1 MDRICQLLGIEY
13 PIIQG
18 AMANVSRYQLVGAV
32 SEAGGLGVI
41 ASGGMSAEEL
51 RRQIHEVKKMTQ
63 KPFAVN
69 LMLQMK
75 NIEEL
80 VEVIIEEGVPVVTT
94 GAGTPKNF
102 LPALQQAN
110 VKVLPVI
117 PNVKIAKKMEA
128 LGVDAIIAEGQEAGG
143 HIGQVSTLPLVRQVI
158 RSVDIPVV
166 AAGGIFDGAGLLAME
181 ALGASGVQMGSLFLS
196 SQESPI
202 KEGFRNLILQADET
216 TTVVTGRRSG
226 HPVRVL
232 PNKMTEKYIRLEY
245 EGASDEELMKLTEGS
260 MQRAIYEDDVEEG
273 SLMCGQSIGLI
284 TESQSVNV
292 LIQQLMKEYRAARLR
307 LFQK

>member
-1 MDRICQLLGIEY
+1 MENICQLLGIQY

-18 AMANVSRYQLVGAV
+18 AMANISRYQLVGAV

-41 ASGGMSAEEL
+41 ASGGMTANQL
-51 RRQIHEVKKMTQ
+51 REQISEVKKMTQ

-80 VEVIIEEGVPVVTT
+80 VEIIIEEKVPVVTT
-94 GAGTPKNF
+94 GAGIPKNF
-102 LPALQQAN
+102 LPALHEAG
-110 VKVLPVI
+110 VKVIPVI
-117 PNVKIAKKMEA
+117 PNVKIAKKMED

-158 RSVDIPVV
+158 RSVSIPVI
-166 AAGGIFDGAGLLAME
+166 AAGGIFDGAGMLAME
-181 ALGASGVQMGSLFLS
+181 ALGASGVQMGSLFLTS
-196 SQESPI
+196 KECPI
-202 KEGFRNLILQADET
+202 PDKFRKSVLQADET

-232 PNKMTEKYIRLEY
+232 PNKMTETFIRLEY
-245 EGASDEELMKLTEGS
+245 AGAPDEELMQLTEGS
-260 MQRAIYEDDVEEG
+260 LYRAVYNDDVEEG

-284 TESQSVNV
+284 TDSQSVSTI
-292 LIQQLMKEYRAARLR
+292 IQQVMAEYQEARTKLMK
-307 LFQK
+307 K